1 MSKKKPPSSVMAG
14 AVRSKLDSLAAT
26 PDPLDFLKDGAA
38 ISQKGDDK
46 MDDLEQMDRLI
57 EQISLDLQSFGFP
70 DCGNL
75 RSTKKKD
82 VKMRIKSFQTLL
94 RQRRKD
100 LEFRNGFQDKFKKYE
115 ADAEAMQD
123 KNQRN
128 LARIKQVESKNAAF

>member
-1 MSKKKPPSSVMAG
+1 
-14 AVRSKLDSLAAT
+14 
-26 PDPLDFLKDGAA
+26 
-38 ISQKGDDK
+38 
-46 MDDLEQMDRLI
+46 MDRLI
-57 EQISLDLQSFGFP
+57 EEISLELQSFGFP

-82 VKMRIKSFQTLL
+82 VKMRIKAYQTLL

-123 KNQRN
+123 RN
-128 LARIKQVESKNAAF
+128 